1 MKKSIPLG
9 LLGFLRLI
17 FWCCR
22 EPSPFLMTP
31 LLTLYADGWYARRL
45 AVGTQVMDFSVLH
58 YFEQTQ
64 SALSSMW
71 EIFSGLLKSL
81 LFGLIIGL
89 VGCYKGL
96 NAGSNSASLGKAVT
110 SAVVLSITLI
120 VVCDA
125 MFEIIFSYLDLR

>member
-1 MKKSIPLG
+1 
-9 LLGFLRLI
+9 
-17 FWCCR
+17 
-22 EPSPFLMTP
+22 
-31 LLTLYADGWYARRL
+31 
-45 AVGTQVMDFSVLH
+45 
-58 YFEQTQ
+58 
-64 SALSSMW
+64 MW

-125 MFEIIFSYLDLR
+125 MASQTTIKVIESTTAEVTAFPKDAELLPAFNPL